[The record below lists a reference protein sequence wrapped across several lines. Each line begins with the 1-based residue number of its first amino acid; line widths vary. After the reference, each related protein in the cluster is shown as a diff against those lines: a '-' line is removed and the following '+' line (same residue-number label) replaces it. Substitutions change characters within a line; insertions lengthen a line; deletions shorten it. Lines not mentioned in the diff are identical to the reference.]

1 MTCKVYFI
9 VVTTLLQFHC
19 LLIDGQNEPVQMTFL
34 GVKPFES
41 EHSGPQY
48 NCYLSEFDNIAAT
61 AHVESFRTVWTRNDD
76 DENVDP
82 PAPVWIVGASYK
94 RWKVTLNNNG
104 NNDAF
109 GVFGCEAA
117 LDGKISTSIS
127 GIFMRSDA
135 DIVPSDE
142 LISVTVNAGD
152 TGVSIGMK
160 STGSKNVADFR
171 WLKDNVRNNAISG
184 QDTWSISGQVE
195 VDDAGVYECHIHNE
209 RSGAKQ
215 GLKLLIVRACP
226 ANRWGPD
233 ACDGI
238 CDNCYNGGIC
248 DENSGKCICAPGF
261 KGTNCEEACG
271 PNRFGDI
278 CDKRCSTTDK
288 ECDRFLFCLAHPYG
302 CSCNTG
308 FKGLYCLTACD
319 SGTYGASCLQTCH
332 CQSCQCDRYTG
343 VCTGLPP
350 GCSIGWTGTNCQ
362 ECLGPRFGESCA
374 DDCHCSE
381 SYCNKVTGS
390 CSGGC
395 NPEWVELFSPNLCQ
409 TGIIDAAYTRK
420 NPGVTV
426 PVTCTAANG
435 PSPSDINQLEF
446 VLSRHHENL
455 DDNGIS
461 TVEITG
467 DATTT
472 TAFMVDNVTDGQTL
486 YCQLRK
492 DGKKYAVY
500 SITIAVFDLP
510 VLQTAPEADS
520 ITDSTVTISWSAWD
534 EENEDGDPPV
544 IGYTPYYKL
553 ASGLSWSIQDTSTS
567 IKTLNFTFT
576 ALIPEERY
584 SFCVAAVREGEKGE
598 GPKSPALNA
607 TTTCGAPE
615 DDQINVTAEVA
626 GEDQESVK
634 ISWELPADGS
644 SCSSGVTLL
653 TIFYASI
660 NLEPSHNGAYEVTDP
675 SSTSFT
681 LTGLKV
687 EGNYSIQLTLKRAE
701 EKCCRSKEIYYFV
714 PKLPEYQAAPTVSYV
729 SSNSLTINWPAWD
742 GVIGTPPVSEYR
754 LLSKLSESGDWPS
767 TFSRVNASNDQDEY
781 AVIMTPLEPDTEYD
795 FMVVAVR
802 EGPNGDG
809 PPGPILK
816 RVKTNSPGSVGLIV
830 GVTIGTV
837 SLAIIALFAVY
848 GIWKYQRSTSKPKT
862 VERQTNDSKEVT
874 SEAAFDYENVS
885 KDSGH
890 TNLVRYVPSKKHK
903 ECTLSATGND
913 NAIDGYEVPSI
924 HISEG
929 AQAKQQ
935 INKDVQ
941 VSKEKPTTYQNSSDD
956 EFSLRQPMAISK
968 FPLFMRSSTAKEMIS
983 ATFKRLEAVSPS
995 TNVSSFSGTSPENLH
1010 KNRFGDIVPLDNH
1023 RPLLKSMCLTQGG
1036 NDYINASVVNISGLK
1051 QTLIMTQAPLPTTVE
1066 DFWRLVFDYQCQTII
1081 MLNEADSENHD
1092 TIKYWPEV
1100 NDIEIGKMTISTCPI
1115 EKRQLYTVHECKVAH
1130 RSYRESIKVKRFILN
1145 NWPKSGDSLI
1155 PLINFIAATGFGDR
1169 GATLI
1174 HCIDGASRSGIYV
1187 TVCSEINR
1195 IKKRQTI
1202 HVFDTVKNMKV
1213 SNPNAIRTKEDYMM
1227 CHQLLNCYLTEM
1239 QDYDV
1244 IV

>member
-1 MTCKVYFI
+1 MY
-9 VVTTLLQFHC
+9 
-19 LLIDGQNEPVQMTFL
+19 
-34 GVKPFES
+34 
-41 EHSGPQY
+41 
-48 NCYLSEFDNIAAT
+48 
-61 AHVESFRTVWTRNDD
+61 
-76 DENVDP
+76 
-82 PAPVWIVGASYK
+82 
-94 RWKVTLNNNG
+94 
-104 NNDAF
+104 
-109 GVFGCEAA
+109 
-117 LDGKISTSIS
+117 
-127 GIFMRSDA
+127 
-135 DIVPSDE
+135 
-142 LISVTVNAGD
+142 
-152 TGVSIGMK
+152 
-160 STGSKNVADFR
+160 
-171 WLKDNVRNNAISG
+171 
-184 QDTWSISGQVE
+184 
-195 VDDAGVYECHIHNE
+195 
-209 RSGAKQ
+209 
-215 GLKLLIVRACP
+215 
-226 ANRWGPD
+226 
-233 ACDGI
+233 
-238 CDNCYNGGIC
+238 
-248 DENSGKCICAPGF
+248 
-261 KGTNCEEACG
+261 
-271 PNRFGDI
+271 
-278 CDKRCSTTDK
+278 
-288 ECDRFLFCLAHPYG
+288 
-302 CSCNTG
+302 
-308 FKGLYCLTACD
+308 
-319 SGTYGASCLQTCH
+319 
-332 CQSCQCDRYTG
+332 
-343 VCTGLPP
+343 
-350 GCSIGWTGTNCQ
+350 
-362 ECLGPRFGESCA
+362 
-374 DDCHCSE
+374 
-381 SYCNKVTGS
+381 
-390 CSGGC
+390 
-395 NPEWVELFSPNLCQ
+395 
-409 TGIIDAAYTRK
+409 
-420 NPGVTV
+420 
-426 PVTCTAANG
+426 
-435 PSPSDINQLEF
+435 
-446 VLSRHHENL
+446 
-455 DDNGIS
+455 
-461 TVEITG
+461 
-467 DATTT
+467 
-472 TAFMVDNVTDGQTL
+472 
-486 YCQLRK
+486 
-492 DGKKYAVY
+492 
-500 SITIAVFDLP
+500 FDLP

-534 EENEDGDPPV
+534 EENEDG
-544 IGYTPYYKL
+544 TL
-553 ASGLSWSIQDTSTS
+553 LSS
-567 IKTLNFTFT
+567 
-576 ALIPEERY
+576 
-584 SFCVAAVREGEKGE
+584 
-598 GPKSPALNA
+598 
-607 TTTCGAPE
+607 APE
-615 DDQINVTAEVA
+615 DDQINVIAEVA

-644 SCSSGVTLL
+644 SCTSGVTLL

-837 SLAIIALFAVY
+837 SLAIIALLAVY

-913 NAIDGYEVPSI
+913 NAIDGNEIPSI

-956 EFSLRQPMAISK
+956 EFSLRHPMAISR

-983 ATFKRLEAVSPS
+983 ATFKRLEAVSSS
-995 TNVSSFSGTSPENLH
+995 TNASSFSGTSPENLH

-1023 RPLLKSMCLTQGG
+1023 RPLLKSECLTQGG

-1081 MLNEADSENHD
+1081 MLNESDCENH
-1092 TIKYWPEV
+1092 
-1100 NDIEIGKMTISTCPI
+1100 
-1115 EKRQLYTVHECKVAH
+1115 
-1130 RSYRESIKVKRFILN
+1130 ESIKVKRFILN